1 MPQASFIVIAFN
13 EAATLERTLR
23 SITAQE
29 ELDDYEILVIDDAST
44 DDTVAVAERY
54 AESDPSLRVIRQA
67 TNRGRGAARKLGVE
81 AARGEFI
88 ATVDSDIV
96 LPPAWYR
103 TCRAELADDDAVGG
117 IAVPD
122 GDVAYLYRRFG
133 LEPRPVPHIVGLTG
147 NNALY
152 RSSVFSAVQFDEDL
166 RNGEDVALGHAMDA
180 AGLRARVID
189 GLYVRHEESKTFA
202 QSLAW
207 LFESGIGASRQLR
220 RFRQPRP
227 PDLVFAAF
235 LASAG
240 MGAILARGRRPL
252 LGAVLPA
259 AYLGAASGAHV
270 GTRFRLQRGRSG
282 RFAGAVAA
290 DSALLLAYFAGRL
303 TGHARLSEAAS

>member
-1 MPQASFIVIAFN
+1 MTTLQASFIVIAFN
-13 EAATLERTLR
+13 EGRTLERTLR

-54 AESDPSLRVIRQA
+54 AESDPSLRVVRQE
-67 TNRGRGAARKLGVE
+67 TNGGRGAARKLGVE
-81 AARGEFI
+81 AARGQLI

-96 LPPAWYR
+96 LPPDWYR
-103 TCRAELADDDAVGG
+103 TCRSELEDADAVGG

-122 GDVAYLYRRFG
+122 GDVAYLYRRFL

-152 RSSVFSAVQFDEDL
+152 RSSVFTAVQFDERL
-166 RNGEDVALGHAMDA
+166 RNGEDVALGHAMDS
-180 AGLRARVID
+180 AGLRVRVVD
-189 GLYVRHEESKTFA
+189 GLYVRHEESKSFA
-202 QSLAW
+202 ESIGW
-207 LFESGIGASRQLR
+207 LFESGIGASRQLHRYR
-220 RFRQPRP
+220 RPRP

-240 MGAILARGRRPL
+240 AGAILSRSDRPFLGPL
-252 LGAVLPA
+252 LPV
-259 AYLGAASGAHV
+259 AYLTAASGAHV
-270 GTRFRLQRGRSG
+270 GTRFRLQRGRPG

-303 TGHARLSEAAS
+303 IGHARPS

>member
-1 MPQASFIVIAFN
+1 
-13 EAATLERTLR
+13 
-23 SITAQE
+23 
-29 ELDDYEILVIDDAST
+29 
-44 DDTVAVAERY
+44 
-54 AESDPSLRVIRQA
+54 
-67 TNRGRGAARKLGVE
+67 
-81 AARGEFI
+81 
-88 ATVDSDIV
+88 
-96 LPPAWYR
+96 
-103 TCRAELADDDAVGG
+103 
-117 IAVPD
+117 
-122 GDVAYLYRRFG
+122 
-133 LEPRPVPHIVGLTG
+133 VGLTG